1 MKKDPLA
8 EIDIVE
14 VARIAASI
22 SIPGRSHFA
31 QIREAY
37 HLLKAANEIKIEASR
52 TGLHLWEV
60 ITKVEREE
68 ERRLNLNTKPRFRR
82 IMQRQPSLAEFL
94 KQLMPK
100 VEKAATRKRRFIEFL
115 GDGNWSREKVEAV
128 IAKYESEGVPSGEA
142 DGRSLP
148 FQIWWN
154 GKYTSQKSK
163 AGKTKKGDAAE
174 TTPPDVS
181 LKPKAD
187 KPPKGKQ
194 GRVIRKND
202 RRKGSRAGSFLKA
215 LKKNS

>member
-22 SIPGRSHFA
+22 AIPGRSHFA

-60 ITKVEREE
+60 ITEVEREE
-68 ERRLNLNTKPRFRR
+68 ERRLINTKPRLIER
-82 IMQRQPSLAEFL
+82 QRSLAEFL

-100 VEKAATRKRRFIEFL
+100 VEKAATRKRRFIQFL
-115 GDGNWSREKVEAV
+115 GDKNLSRERVEAV
-128 IAKYESEGVPSGEA
+128 IAKYESEGVPSDEA
-142 DGRSLP
+142 YGRSLP

-202 RRKGSRAGSFLKA
+202 KRKGSRAGSFLKA

>member
-22 SIPGRSHFA
+22 SIPGLSDFA
-31 QIREAY
+31 RIREAY
-37 HLLKAANEIKIEASR
+37 RLLKRASDVRSEASR
-52 TGLHLWEV
+52 AGLPLWEV
-60 ITKVEREE
+60 ITEE
-68 ERRLNLNTKPRFRR
+68 ERRLNAKPVFRGR
-82 IMQRQPSLAEFL
+82 TLSLAEFL

-115 GDGNWSREKVEAV
+115 GTGKGDRKSVEAV
-128 IAKYESEGVPSGEA
+128 LAKYESEGVASDEIFRRA
-142 DGRSLP
+142 VP
-148 FQIWWN
+148 FQTWWD
-154 GKYTSQKSK
+154 GEYKSQKSK

-174 TTPPDVS
+174 TAPPDVL
-181 LKPKAD
+181 LKLKAD

-202 RRKGSRAGSFLKA
+202 KRKGARR
-215 LKKNS
+215 